1 MGRIGQTVDPAPKDR
16 LGGLPDPYARLR
28 EMVRNGLD
36 SGSSRVELNFDHA
49 ELASLVRLCSPEQRR
64 RPLVGQFS
72 LEQLERMQ
80 QLYYSS
86 SQDQLVSRVNLP
98 VLIWN
103 GQGELARLLETVNP
117 RLELVEVHQAYFL
130 PELVALEPRQ
140 RSWLRRL
147 VDALAGQGEVF
158 QAAWLCDFPAPQRS
172 LPWLACHQPEEPVAL
187 EFVPHPAKTPHL
199 LLNLHHPAWS
209 SLWDL
214 DPEWGVAVLCQ
225 PLWNCFPEL
234 DKERLLERL
243 NSL

>member
-1 MGRIGQTVDPAPKDR
+1 MNHNRSGADR
-16 LGGLPDPYARLR
+16 LDRPADAYTSLR
-28 EMVRNGLD
+28 EIVRKSLENV
-36 SGSSRVELNFDHA
+36 SSRAEFNLDGV
-49 ELASLVRLCSPEQRR
+49 ELASLVSLCSPEQRR

-86 SQDQLVSRVNLP
+86 SQDHLVSRVSTP

-117 RLELVEVHQAYFL
+117 RLELVEIHQAFFL
-130 PELVALEPRQ
+130 PQLVQLEPRQ

-147 VDALAGQGEVF
+147 VEALAGQGEVF
-158 QAAWLCDFPAPQRS
+158 QAAWLCDFPAPQRG

-187 EFVPHPAKTPHL
+187 EFVPHPAKARHL
-199 LLNLHHPAWS
+199 LLNLHHPSWS

-214 DPEWGVAVLCQ
+214 DPEWGMGVLCQ